1 VRGVLGSPSTADSD
15 ERFCRPGGTIGG
27 GERGN
32 GRGGRGLL
40 IGAEI
45 NGHYSG
51 LLRGLSHRR
60 ASVSSEREERKRWR

>member
-1 VRGVLGSPSTADSD
+1 VRECLVHRRRRIPSEKPADVRSSD

-51 LLRGLSHRR
+51 LLRGVSRR
-60 ASVSSEREERKRWR
+60 RFQ